1 MSSFISK
8 RPRNFLYNF
17 GIYNK
22 NGYLFFDRSILI
34 RSTNCGILFS
44 SQIETMRRILSRQIK
59 GKRGKVYIRVRVS
72 LPLTQKSKQ
81 SRMGKGKGK
90 VKLLFCRV
98 KAYSPLYELIGKKV
112 EPILIRALCRKLHY
126 KAPFLEAR
134 VDNRIDGICR
144 NKVIRK
150 RQFRGTRS

>member
-1 MSSFISK
+1 MSSFIPK

-22 NGYLFFDRSILI
+22 NGYLFFDRVFLSRLI
-34 RSTNCGILFS
+34 VEYFFF
-44 SQIETMRRILSRQIK
+44 QIETMRRILSRQIK

-90 VKLLFCRV
+90 VKLLFRRV